1 MGSAD
6 RFPQL
11 VQSLEEGGA
20 PDDISESPALTP
32 RLCVV
37 VAILYMMAV
46 DNDISEYESSQ
57 LQAVVGTDADTL
69 QRAIAYS
76 EKNSVA
82 QFLKD
87 APPLLDARVRL
98 CLLVNVC
105 DSLMADG
112 VMVAGEEQLFDRML
126 SAMGHTKVSF
136 QPYFDTITIKDKTSI
151 FGDFD
156 VATKTATLT
165 PPLALVA
172 SLIYMMAADG
182 AMAEEE
188 VGRLNAVV
196 GCSPDLLKTGL
207 RYVSKVRAPQFL
219 ALAAPMLDERQRLCI
234 LLNACDTMMS
244 DHQIMKVE
252 KDLFRRMLTSFEVSE
267 KEFERYLNIIF
278 LKNDLPEETIRPFV
292 SAKKSDVPPPRRS
305 SQEEGV
311 VFQRKKE
318 WEEETGEAGQGGDQA
333 RQTGSS
339 NRQRSAQPSEMESRI
354 SNTMR
359 QNTDRLSKELAGD
372 TALESLEKNART
384 KALAGSDV
392 SKAEGKSDIRTVRDA
407 DADISSNKAL
417 GKNGGPADQRAVR
430 DTDADINSKKSLDKK
445 DGAADTRALRD
456 TEADNSSNKANG
468 KSGGPADQRA
478 VRDAEADNSSN
489 KAKGKGD
496 GPADQRAARDAD
508 ADNGSGKAKGKGDGL
523 VDQRAARDAD
533 AENGSN
539 KAKGKG
545 NGPADQRA
553 VRDADADS
561 GSDKAKG
568 KSDGPADQRAV
579 ADTDADIDSDKTK
592 GKSDGPADP
601 RALRDKEGANS
612 VATAVAG
619 ADGPGEIRAL
629 KDTSGGTGG
638 LFPPG
643 ISAGLGQRLRDA
655 KKPAERRELTDADG
669 VPANRRLS
677 DARHAFDPIANESS
691 DGPIQIGAIDQ
702 RMEATRDRTFKI
714 FGYVEAIRSSKSIT
728 SASRL
733 PLLPLLPF
741 THKPVPALI
750 VGNTATLAAPNVWDD
765 GSRTLLAS
773 DQGGP
778 IMSESQGKAPASSE
792 EASLNK
798 KLRYSS
804 AVLLPALFLTYGITM
819 VGESVTQHGFVVN
832 ENIATDA
839 RIVHQMASVQ
849 QTVYRIAPES
859 VILTVDKLQQG
870 VVQAVGAIGSAG
882 TMAVASTGAP
892 ATGSTP
898 GGDDKELSDR
908 AKADNFLEQRKQE
921 LMAVAQSHQGASA
934 VAAERQQ
941 WFIYAKSIVLLGL
954 GMAFWGVLF
963 RSMRMLHV
971 STAIGVL
978 SLLLTANGY
987 WLFVQ
992 L

>member
-11 VQSLEEGGA
+11 AQSLEKGDA
-20 PDDISESPALTP
+20 PVELFDSPTLTP

-37 VAILYMMAV
+37 AAILYMMAV
-46 DNDISEYESSQ
+46 DSDISEYESSQ

-69 QRAIAYS
+69 KRAVAYS
-76 EKNSVA
+76 EKNSVD
-82 QFLKD
+82 QFLNE
-87 APPLLDARVRL
+87 APALLDQRLRL
-98 CLLVNVC
+98 CLLTNVC

-112 VMVAGEEQLFDRML
+112 VMVASEEQLFDRML
-126 SAMGHTKVSF
+126 AAMGFTKVSF

-156 VATKTATLT
+156 VAANAATLT
-165 PPLALVA
+165 PPLALVV

-182 AMAEEE
+182 SMAEEE
-188 VGRLNAVV
+188 VGRLNAAV
-196 GCSPDLLKTGL
+196 GGSPALLKAGL

-219 ALAAPMLDERQRLCI
+219 GLAAPMLDERQRLCI

-244 DHQIMKVE
+244 DHKVVKVE
-252 KDLFRRMLTSFEVSE
+252 SDLFRRMLAAFEVTE

-278 LKNDLPEETIRPFV
+278 LKNDVPEEATRISV
-292 SAKKSDVPPPRRS
+292 VAKKSDMPSLRAS
-305 SQEEGV
+305 KQEEGV

-318 WEEETGEAGQGGDQA
+318 WEEETGEPGKDGEQA
-333 RQTGSS
+333 RQTGSDTGDRTGQS
-339 NRQRSAQPSEMESRI
+339 SEMETRI

-372 TALESLEKNART
+372 VVLESLENNSRT
-384 KALAGSDV
+384 QAPSGAEALKFEGESDL
-392 SKAEGKSDIRTVRDA
+392 RTVRDT
-407 DADISSNKAL
+407 DANISSNKAA
-417 GKNGGPADQRAVR
+417 GKSDGP
-430 DTDADINSKKSLDKK
+430 
-445 DGAADTRALRD
+445 ADTRALRD
-456 TEADNSSNKANG
+456 TDANTSSNKALGN
-468 KSGGPADQRA
+468 SDGPADQRA
-478 VRDAEADNSSN
+478 VGDAKAENSSN
-489 KAKGKGD
+489 KA
-496 GPADQRAARDAD
+496 A
-508 ADNGSGKAKGKGDGL
+508 
-523 VDQRAARDAD
+523 
-533 AENGSN
+533 
-539 KAKGKG
+539 
-545 NGPADQRA
+545 
-553 VRDADADS
+553 
-561 GSDKAKG
+561 G
-568 KSDGPADQRAV
+568 KSDGPADQRALR
-579 ADTDADIDSDKTK
+579 DADNGLSSNQAL
-592 GKSDGPADP
+592 GKSDGPADQRTARDADADSSSNKSKSKGDGPADQRAVQDTDADLNTKNPELLGDGPAGP
-601 RALRDKEGANS
+601 RHPRDN
-612 VATAVAG
+612 ATANGTDKSITG
-619 ADGPGEIRAL
+619 AEGPAEIRAL
-629 KDTSGGTGG
+629 QDTSGGTGSS
-638 LFPPG
+638 LPPG
-643 ISAGLGQRLRDA
+643 ISAGLSQRLRDA
-655 KKPAERRELTDADG
+655 KKPAERRELTDVDG
-669 VPANRRLS
+669 LPANRRLS
-677 DARHAFDPIANESS
+677 DARHAFDPAANESS
-691 DGPIQIGAIDQ
+691 DGPIQIGGIDQ

-714 FGYVEAIRSSKSIT
+714 FGYVEAIRSAKSIT

-733 PLLPLLPF
+733 PLLPILPF
-741 THKPVPALI
+741 VHKPVPAPVLS
-750 VGNTATLAAPNVWDD
+750 VGNTAALTAPSSWDD

-773 DQGGP
+773 DEGGP

-792 EASLNK
+792 EANLNK

-804 AVLLPALFLTYGITM
+804 AVLLPALFLTYGVTM
-819 VGESVTQHGFVVN
+819 VGESVTQHGFIVN

-870 VVQAVGAIGSAG
+870 VVQAAGAVGSAG
-882 TMAVASTGAP
+882 TVAVASTG
-892 ATGSTP
+892 TVSSGSTP

-921 LMAVAQSHQGASA
+921 LIAVAKSHQGASA

>member
-1 MGSAD
+1 
-6 RFPQL
+6 
-11 VQSLEEGGA
+11 
-20 PDDISESPALTP
+20 
-32 RLCVV
+32 
-37 VAILYMMAV
+37 
-46 DNDISEYESSQ
+46 
-57 LQAVVGTDADTL
+57 
-69 QRAIAYS
+69 
-76 EKNSVA
+76 
-82 QFLKD
+82 
-87 APPLLDARVRL
+87 
-98 CLLVNVC
+98 
-105 DSLMADG
+105 
-112 VMVAGEEQLFDRML
+112 
-126 SAMGHTKVSF
+126 
-136 QPYFDTITIKDKTSI
+136 
-151 FGDFD
+151 
-156 VATKTATLT
+156 
-165 PPLALVA
+165 
-172 SLIYMMAADG
+172 
-182 AMAEEE
+182 
-188 VGRLNAVV
+188 
-196 GCSPDLLKTGL
+196 
-207 RYVSKVRAPQFL
+207 
-219 ALAAPMLDERQRLCI
+219 
-234 LLNACDTMMS
+234 MMS
-244 DHQIMKVE
+244 DHKVMKVE

-292 SAKKSDVPPPRRS
+292 SAKQSDVPPPRRN

-318 WEEETGEAGQGGDQA
+318 WDEETGEAGQGDAQA
-333 RQTGSS
+333 RQSASS
-339 NRQRSAQPSEMESRI
+339 ARQRSEQPSEMESRI
-354 SNTMR
+354 STTMR
-359 QNTDRLSKELAGD
+359 QNTDRLAQELAGD
-372 TALESLEKNART
+372 TALESLEKNSRAQDP
-384 KALAGSDV
+384 AGSNV
-392 SKAEGKSDIRTVRDA
+392 SKAEGKSDTRTVRDA

-417 GKNGGPADQRAVR
+417 SKNGGPADQRAVR
-430 DTDADINSKKSLDKK
+430 DANADNNSKKSLDKK
-445 DGAADTRALRD
+445 DGVADTRALRD
-456 TEADNSSNKANG
+456 AEADISSNKANG

-478 VRDAEADNSSN
+478 VRDAEADNGSN
-489 KAKGKGD
+489 KAKGKSDGPADQRAVSDGD
-496 GPADQRAARDAD
+496 ADNGSNKAKGKSEGPADQRAVRDGDADSSSNKVKGKSEGPADQRAARDAD
-508 ADNGSGKAKGKGDGL
+508 ADNSSNKVKGKSEGPA
-523 VDQRAARDAD
+523 DQRAARDAD
-533 AENGSN
+533 ADNSSN
-539 KAKGKG
+539 KTKGKSEG
-545 NGPADQRA
+545 PADQRAARDADADIESDKTKGRSNGPADQRA
-553 VRDADADS
+553 VRDADADNS
-561 GSDKAKG
+561 SNKAKG
-568 KSDGPADQRAV
+568 KSEGPADQRA
-579 ADTDADIDSDKTK
+579 ARDADIDSDKTK

-601 RALRDKEGANS
+601 RALRDKEGAS
-612 VATAVAG
+612 RAATAVAG
-619 ADGPGEIRAL
+619 ADGPGEIRAF
-629 KDTSGGTGG
+629 KDTAGGTGG
-638 LFPPG
+638 SLLPG
-643 ISAGLGQRLRDA
+643 ISAGLSQRLRDA

-691 DGPIQIGAIDQ
+691 DGPIQVGAIDQ

-750 VGNTATLAAPNVWDD
+750 VGNTATLAAPKPWDD

-778 IMSESQGKAPASSE
+778 IMSESQGKAPATSE
-792 EASLNK
+792 EANLNK

-859 VILTVDKLQQG
+859 VILSVDKLQQG
-870 VVQAVGAIGSAG
+870 VVQAVGAVGSAG

-892 ATGSTP
+892 ASGSTP

-921 LMAVAQSHQGASA
+921 LMAVAKNHQGASA

>member
-11 VQSLEEGGA
+11 VQSLEEGEA
-20 PDDISESPALTP
+20 RSVNPNSAQLSP

-37 VAILYMMAV
+37 AAILYMMAV
-46 DNDISEYESSQ
+46 DSDISEYESSH

-69 QRAIAYS
+69 KRAIEYS
-76 EKNSVA
+76 EKNSVD
-82 QFLKD
+82 QFLNE
-87 APPLLDARVRL
+87 APALLNQRDRL
-98 CLLVNVC
+98 CLLTNVC

-112 VMVAGEEQLFDRML
+112 VMVAAEEQLFNRML
-126 SAMGHTKVSF
+126 AAMGHTKASF
-136 QPYFDTITIKDKTSI
+136 QPYFDTITIKDRTSI

-156 VATKTATLT
+156 VAANTATLT
-165 PPLALVA
+165 PPLALVV

-182 AMAEEE
+182 TMAEEE
-188 VGRLNAVV
+188 VGRLNAAV
-196 GCSPDLLKTGL
+196 GGSPALLKAGL

-219 ALAAPMLDERQRLCI
+219 ALAAPMLDAHQRLCI

-244 DHQIMKVE
+244 DRQVVKVE
-252 KDLFRRMLTSFEVSE
+252 RELFRRMLAAFEVTE

-278 LKNDLPEETIRPFV
+278 LKNDVPDETVRASV
-292 SAKKSDVPPPRRS
+292 SAKKSDIPPPRRS
-305 SQEEGV
+305 GQEEGV

-318 WEEETGEAGQGGDQA
+318 WEEETGEAGKSGDQA
-333 RQTGSS
+333 RQNVSGTG
-339 NRQRSAQPSEMESRI
+339 NRSGQPSEMETRI

-359 QNTDRLSKELAGD
+359 QNTDRLSKELSGD
-372 TALESLEKNART
+372 IGLESLENNSRT
-384 KALAGSDV
+384 QALAGSDASEV
-392 SKAEGKSDIRTVRDA
+392 DGSSDMRALRDNDTGIRSDNALSKNS
-407 DADISSNKAL
+407 
-417 GKNGGPADQRAVR
+417 GPTDQRAVR
-430 DTDADINSKKSLDKK
+430 DNDADISSKKSLDKNH
-445 DGAADTRALRD
+445 GA
-456 TEADNSSNKANG
+456 
-468 KSGGPADQRA
+468 ADQRA
-478 VRDAEADNSSN
+478 VRDAEAESSSN
-489 KAKGKGD
+489 KTKGKND
-496 GPADQRAARDAD
+496 GPADQRAVADTDAGRSSHQAAGRD
-508 ADNGSGKAKGKGDGL
+508 
-523 VDQRAARDAD
+523 
-533 AENGSN
+533 
-539 KAKGKG
+539 
-545 NGPADQRA
+545 
-553 VRDADADS
+553 
-561 GSDKAKG
+561 
-568 KSDGPADQRAV
+568 DGPADQRAV
-579 ADTDADIDSDKTK
+579 ADTDADSRSKNAAA
-592 GKSDGPADP
+592 KSDGPADP
-601 RALRDKEGANS
+601 RALRDKEGAPV

-619 ADGPGEIRAL
+619 AEGPGDIRTL

-638 LFPPG
+638 LLPPG
-643 ISAGLGQRLRDA
+643 LSAGLSQRLRDA
-655 KKPAERRELTDADG
+655 KKPAERRELTDADS

-677 DARHAFDPIANESS
+677 DARHAFDAIANESS
-691 DGPIQIGAIDQ
+691 DGPIQIDGIDK

-714 FGYVEAIRSSKSIT
+714 FGYVEAIRSAKSIT

-733 PLLPLLPF
+733 PLLPIVPF
-741 THKPVPALI
+741 VPKSVPVPVLITGHTTALP
-750 VGNTATLAAPNVWDD
+750 APNSWDD

-773 DQGGP
+773 DEGGP

-792 EASLNK
+792 EAHLNK

-859 VILTVDKLQQG
+859 VILSVDKLQPG
-870 VVQAVGAIGSAG
+870 IVQAASTGGSASVV
-882 TMAVASTGAP
+882 AVASSGAP
-892 ATGSTP
+892 AGRSTP
-898 GGDDKELSDR
+898 GSDDKELSDR

-992 L
+992 W

>member
-20 PDDISESPALTP
+20 PVELLDSPSLTP

-37 VAILYMMAV
+37 AAILYMMAV
-46 DNDISEYESSQ
+46 DTDISEFEASQ

-69 QRAIAYS
+69 KRAIAYS
-76 EKNSVA
+76 EKNSVD
-82 QFLKD
+82 QFLND
-87 APPLLDARVRL
+87 APALLDQRVRL
-98 CLLVNVC
+98 CLLMNVC

-112 VMVAGEEQLFDRML
+112 VMVAAEEQLFNRML
-126 SAMGHTKVSF
+126 AAMGYTKANF
-136 QPYFDTITIKDKTSI
+136 QPYFDAITIKDKTSI

-156 VATKTATLT
+156 IAANTTTLT
-165 PPLALVA
+165 PPLALVV

-182 AMAEEE
+182 SMTEEE
-188 VGRLNAVV
+188 VGRLNAAV
-196 GCSPDLLKTGL
+196 GGSPALLKAGL

-219 ALAAPMLDERQRLCI
+219 ALAAPMLNERQRLCI

-244 DHQIMKVE
+244 DHEVAKVE
-252 KDLFRRMLTSFEVSE
+252 RELFRRMLTSFEVNE

-278 LKNDLPEETIRPFV
+278 LKNDVPEETTRV
-292 SAKKSDVPPPRRS
+292 SVVAKKSDIPALRTS
-305 SQEEGV
+305 KQEEGV

-318 WEEETGEAGQGGDQA
+318 WEEEIGEAGKGEDQT
-333 RQTGSS
+333 RQAQSS
-339 NRQRSAQPSEMESRI
+339 SGRRAGQPSEMETRI

-359 QNTDRLSKELAGD
+359 QNTDRLSKELDAD
-372 TALESLEKNART
+372 TSLESLENNART
-384 KALAGSDV
+384 QVTSGTEALKVEGESDL
-392 SKAEGKSDIRTVRDA
+392 RTVRDT
-407 DADISSNKAL
+407 DANISSNKAA
-417 GKNGGPADQRAVR
+417 GKN
-430 DTDADINSKKSLDKK
+430 N
-445 DGAADTRALRD
+445 
-456 TEADNSSNKANG
+456 
-468 KSGGPADQRA
+468 
-478 VRDAEADNSSN
+478 
-489 KAKGKGD
+489 
-496 GPADQRAARDAD
+496 GPADQRAARDTD
-508 ADNGSGKAKGKGDGL
+508 ADISSKKSLDKND
-523 VDQRAARDAD
+523 
-533 AENGSN
+533 
-539 KAKGKG
+539 
-545 NGPADQRA
+545 GPADQRA
-553 VRDADADS
+553 VRDADADNS
-561 GSDKAKG
+561 SKKTTSKSAGPADQRAVADADADNRSKNAANRSNGPADQRAVADADTDNRSDKAKG

-579 ADTDADIDSDKTK
+579 ADADTDNLSDKAK

-601 RALRDKEGANS
+601 RALRDKEGATSAN
-612 VATAVAG
+612 AAVLD
-619 ADGPGEIRAL
+619 ADGPAEIRAVQ
-629 KDTSGGTGG
+629 DTLGGTGS
-638 LFPPG
+638 LLPPG
-643 ISAGLGQRLRDA
+643 ISAGLSQRLRDA

-669 VPANRRLS
+669 LPANRRLS
-677 DARHAFDPIANESS
+677 DARDAFDPTANESS
-691 DGPIQIGAIDQ
+691 DGPIQIGGIDK

-714 FGYVEAIRSSKSIT
+714 FGYVEAIRSAKSIT

-733 PLLPLLPF
+733 PLLPIVPF
-741 THKPVPALI
+741 VHKPVPMPALI
-750 VGNTATLAAPNVWDD
+750 VGNTATLTAPTSWDD

-773 DQGGP
+773 DEGGP

-792 EASLNK
+792 EANMNK

-804 AVLLPALFLTYGITM
+804 AVLLPALFLTYGVTM

-859 VILTVDKLQQG
+859 VILTVEKLQQG
-870 VVQAVGAIGSAG
+870 VVQAAGAVGSAG
-882 TMAVASTGAP
+882 TVAVASTGAP
-892 ATGSTP
+892 AGGSTP

-987 WLFVQ
+987 WLFFQ

>member
-20 PDDISESPALTP
+20 SAEISESPALTP

-37 VAILYMMAV
+37 AAILYMMAV
-46 DNDISEYESSQ
+46 DSDISEYESSQ

-69 QRAIAYS
+69 KRAVAYS
-76 EKNSVA
+76 EKNSVE
-82 QFLKD
+82 QFLND
-87 APPLLDARVRL
+87 APALLDQRVRL
-98 CLLVNVC
+98 CLLTNVC

-112 VMVAGEEQLFDRML
+112 VMVAAEEQLFNRML
-126 SAMGHTKVSF
+126 AAMGFTKASF

-156 VATKTATLT
+156 TAANTTTLT
-165 PPLALVA
+165 PPLALVV

-182 AMAEEE
+182 SMAEEE
-188 VGRLNAVV
+188 VGRLNAAV
-196 GCSPDLLKTGL
+196 GGSPGLLKAGL

-244 DHQIMKVE
+244 DHKVVKVE
-252 KDLFRRMLTSFEVSE
+252 SDLFRRMLTSFEVTE

-278 LKNDLPEETIRPFV
+278 LKNDVPEEATRV
-292 SAKKSDVPPPRRS
+292 SAAAKKSDIPALRTS
-305 SQEEGV
+305 KQEEGV

-318 WEEETGEAGQGGDQA
+318 WEEETGEPGKDEDQT
-333 RQTGSS
+333 RQVESSTGK
-339 NRQRSAQPSEMESRI
+339 RAEQPSEMETRI

-359 QNTDRLSKELAGD
+359 QNTDRLSKELDAD
-372 TALESLEKNART
+372 TSLESLENNART
-384 KALAGSDV
+384 KAHAGTEALKVEGESDL
-392 SKAEGKSDIRTVRDA
+392 RTVRDT
-407 DADISSNKAL
+407 DANISSNKAA
-417 GKNGGPADQRAVR
+417 GKKNGPADQRAVR
-430 DTDADINSKKSLDKK
+430 DTDADISSKKSLDKN
-445 DGAADTRALRD
+445 DGPADQRAVADTDAGS
-456 TEADNSSNKANG
+456 SSNKATG
-468 KSGGPADQRA
+468 KSDGPADQRA
-478 VRDAEADNSSN
+478 VRDTDADNGSD
-489 KAKGKGD
+489 KAKGKND
-496 GPADQRAARDAD
+496 GPADQRAVADTDA
-508 ADNGSGKAKGKGDGL
+508 GSS
-523 VDQRAARDAD
+523 
-533 AENGSN
+533 SN
-539 KAKGKG
+539 KATGKSD
-545 NGPADQRA
+545 GPADQRA
-553 VRDADADS
+553 VRDTDADN

-568 KSDGPADQRAV
+568 KSDGPADQRTAR
-579 ADTDADIDSDKTK
+579 DADSISSSTSRKNDGPADQRSARDVDADNSSKKTT
-592 GKSDGPADP
+592 GKNDGPADP
-601 RALRDKEGANS
+601 RALRDKEGATNTNT
-612 VATAVAG
+612 VLAAAE
-619 ADGPGEIRAL
+619 GPGEIRAL
-629 KDTSGGTGG
+629 KDLSGGTGSS
-638 LFPPG
+638 LPPG
-643 ISAGLGQRLRDA
+643 ISAGLSQRLRNA

-669 VPANRRLS
+669 LPANRRLS
-677 DARHAFDPIANESS
+677 DARDAFDPTANESS
-691 DGPIQIGAIDQ
+691 DGPIQIGGIDK

-714 FGYVEAIRSSKSIT
+714 FGYVEAIRSAKSIT

-733 PLLPLLPF
+733 PLLPIVPF
-741 THKPVPALI
+741 VHKPVPMPALI
-750 VGNTATLAAPNVWDD
+750 VGNTATLTAPNTWDD

-773 DQGGP
+773 DEGGP

-792 EASLNK
+792 EANLNK

-804 AVLLPALFLTYGITM
+804 AVLLPALFLTYGLTM

-859 VILTVDKLQQG
+859 VILTVEKLQQG
-870 VVQAVGAIGSAG
+870 VVQAASAVGSAG
-882 TMAVASTGAP
+882 TVAVASTGTASS
-892 ATGSTP
+892 GSTP
-898 GGDDKELSDR
+898 GIDDKELSDR

-934 VAAERQQ
+934 IAAERQQ

>member
-1 MGSAD
+1 MGSSD

-11 VQSLEEGGA
+11 VQSLEEGDA
-20 PDDISESPALTP
+20 SDDISESPSLTP

-46 DNDISEYESSQ
+46 DTDISEYEASQ
-57 LQAVVGTDADTL
+57 LQAVVGTDAETL
-69 QRAIAYS
+69 KRAIAYS
-76 EKNSVA
+76 EKNSVDR
-82 QFLKD
+82 FLND
-87 APPLLDARVRL
+87 APALLDQRVRL
-98 CLLVNVC
+98 CLLMNVC

-112 VMVAGEEQLFDRML
+112 VMVDAEEQLFNRML
-126 SAMGHTKVSF
+126 AAMGFAKASF

-156 VATKTATLT
+156 VAANTATLT
-165 PPLALVA
+165 PPLALVV

-182 AMAEEE
+182 SMAEEE
-188 VGRLNAVV
+188 VGRLNAAV
-196 GCSPDLLKTGL
+196 GGSPVLLKAGL

-234 LLNACDTMMS
+234 LLNACDTMMA
-244 DHQIMKVE
+244 DHKVVKVE
-252 KDLFRRMLTSFEVSE
+252 SDLFRRMLTSFEVSE

-278 LKNDLPEETIRPFV
+278 LKNDVPEEATRV
-292 SAKKSDVPPPRRS
+292 SVVAKKSGIPALRTS
-305 SQEEGV
+305 NQEEGV

-318 WEEETGEAGQGGDQA
+318 WEEETGEPGKDGDQA
-333 RQTGSS
+333 RQAQSS
-339 NRQRSAQPSEMESRI
+339 AGRRTDQPSEMETRI

-359 QNTDRLSKELAGD
+359 QNTDRLSKELD
-372 TALESLEKNART
+372 TDTSLESLQKNSRT
-384 KALAGSDV
+384 QAAAANEALNVNGDSDL
-392 SKAEGKSDIRTVRDA
+392 RTVRDT
-407 DADISSNKAL
+407 DANINSDKAA
-417 GKNGGPADQRAVR
+417 GKNNGPADQRAVR
-430 DTDADINSKKSLDKK
+430 DTDADISSKKSLDKN
-445 DGAADTRALRD
+445 D
-456 TEADNSSNKANG
+456 
-468 KSGGPADQRA
+468 GPADQRA
-478 VRDAEADNSSN
+478 VRDAEADSSSN
-489 KAKGKGD
+489 
-496 GPADQRAARDAD
+496 
-508 ADNGSGKAKGKGDGL
+508 
-523 VDQRAARDAD
+523 
-533 AENGSN
+533 
-539 KAKGKG
+539 
-545 NGPADQRA
+545 
-553 VRDADADS
+553 
-561 GSDKAKG
+561 KAKG

-579 ADTDADIDSDKTK
+579 ADTDAGISSNKAAGKNDGPVDQRAARDTDADSGADKAK
-592 GKSDGPADP
+592 GKSDGPADQRAVRDADTDNRSDKAKRKSDGP
-601 RALRDKEGANS
+601 ADQRAVADSGADNSSKKATGKSDGPADPHALRDKEGAPS
-612 VATAVAG
+612 ADTAVAG
-619 ADGPGEIRAL
+619 TEGPGEIRAL

-638 LFPPG
+638 SLPPG
-643 ISAGLGQRLRDA
+643 ISAGLSQRLRDA

-669 VPANRRLS
+669 LPANRRLS
-677 DARHAFDPIANESS
+677 DARNAFDPIANESS
-691 DGPIQIGAIDQ
+691 DGPIQIGGIDK

-714 FGYVEAIRSSKSIT
+714 FGYVEAIRSAKSIT
-728 SASRL
+728 SVSRL
-733 PLLPLLPF
+733 PVLPIVPF
-741 THKPVPALI
+741 VHKPAPMPGLI
-750 VGNTATLAAPNVWDD
+750 VGNTATLTAPNTWDD

-773 DQGGP
+773 DEGGP

-792 EASLNK
+792 EANLNK

-804 AVLLPALFLTYGITM
+804 AVLLPALFLTYGVTM
-819 VGESVTQHGFVVN
+819 VGESVTQNGFVVN

-859 VILTVDKLQQG
+859 VILAVDKLQPG
-870 VVQAVGAIGSAG
+870 IVQAVGAAGSAG
-882 TMAVASTGAP
+882 TVAVASTGAP
-892 ATGSTP
+892 AGGSMP
-898 GGDDKELSDR
+898 SIDDKELSDR

-987 WLFVQ
+987 WLFFQ

>member
-20 PDDISESPALTP
+20 SAEISESPALTP

-37 VAILYMMAV
+37 AAILYMMAV
-46 DNDISEYESSQ
+46 DSDISEYESSQ

-69 QRAIAYS
+69 KRAVAYS
-76 EKNSVA
+76 EKNSVE
-82 QFLKD
+82 QFLND
-87 APPLLDARVRL
+87 APALLDQRVRL
-98 CLLVNVC
+98 CLLTNVC

-112 VMVAGEEQLFDRML
+112 VMVAAEEQLFNRML
-126 SAMGHTKVSF
+126 AAMGFSKASF

-156 VATKTATLT
+156 IAANTTTLT
-165 PPLALVA
+165 PPLALVV

-182 AMAEEE
+182 SMAEEE
-188 VGRLNAVV
+188 VGRLNAAV
-196 GCSPDLLKTGL
+196 GGSPGLLKAGL

-244 DHQIMKVE
+244 DHKVVKVE
-252 KDLFRRMLTSFEVSE
+252 SDLFRRMLTSFEVTE

-278 LKNDLPEETIRPFV
+278 LKNDVPEEATRV
-292 SAKKSDVPPPRRS
+292 SAAAKKSDIPALRTS
-305 SQEEGV
+305 KQEEGV

-318 WEEETGEAGQGGDQA
+318 WEEETGEPGKDEDQT
-333 RQTGSS
+333 RQVESSTGK
-339 NRQRSAQPSEMESRI
+339 RAEQPSEMETRI

-359 QNTDRLSKELAGD
+359 QNTDRLSKELDAD
-372 TALESLEKNART
+372 TSLESLENNART
-384 KALAGSDV
+384 KAHAGTEALKVEGESDL
-392 SKAEGKSDIRTVRDA
+392 RTVRDT
-407 DADISSNKAL
+407 DANISSNKAA
-417 GKNGGPADQRAVR
+417 GKKNGPADQRAVR
-430 DTDADINSKKSLDKK
+430 DTDADISSKKSLDKN
-445 DGAADTRALRD
+445 D
-456 TEADNSSNKANG
+456 
-468 KSGGPADQRA
+468 GPADQRA
-478 VRDAEADNSSN
+478 VRDAEADSSSN
-489 KAKGKGD
+489 
-496 GPADQRAARDAD
+496 
-508 ADNGSGKAKGKGDGL
+508 
-523 VDQRAARDAD
+523 
-533 AENGSN
+533 
-539 KAKGKG
+539 
-545 NGPADQRA
+545 
-553 VRDADADS
+553 
-561 GSDKAKG
+561 KAKG

-579 ADTDADIDSDKTK
+579 ADTDAGISSNKAAGKNDGPVDQRAARDSDADTGADKAK
-592 GKSDGPADP
+592 GKSDGPADQRAVRDADTDNRSDKAKRKSDGP
-601 RALRDKEGANS
+601 ADQRAVADSGADNSSKKATGKSDGPADPHALRDKEGAPS
-612 VATAVAG
+612 ADTAVAG
-619 ADGPGEIRAL
+619 TEGPGEIRAL

-638 LFPPG
+638 SLPPG
-643 ISAGLGQRLRDA
+643 ISAGLSQRLRDA
-655 KKPAERRELTDADG
+655 KKPAERRELSDADG
-669 VPANRRLS
+669 LPANRRLS
-677 DARHAFDPIANESS
+677 DARNAFDPIANESS
-691 DGPIQIGAIDQ
+691 DGPIQIGGIDK

-714 FGYVEAIRSSKSIT
+714 FGYVEAIRSAKSIT

-733 PLLPLLPF
+733 PLLPIVPF
-741 THKPVPALI
+741 VHKPVPMPALT
-750 VGNTATLAAPNVWDD
+750 VGITAPLTAPLTAPNTWDD

-773 DQGGP
+773 DEGGP

-792 EASLNK
+792 EANLNK

-804 AVLLPALFLTYGITM
+804 AVLLPALFLTYGLTM

-859 VILTVDKLQQG
+859 VILTVDKLQPG
-870 VVQAVGAIGSAG
+870 IVQAVGAAGSAG
-882 TMAVASTGAP
+882 TVAVASTGAP
-892 ATGSTP
+892 AGGSTASI
-898 GGDDKELSDR
+898 DDKELSDR
-908 AKADNFLEQRKQE
+908 TKADNFLEQRKQE

-934 VAAERQQ
+934 IAAERQQ

>member
-20 PDDISESPALTP
+20 PDDSSESPALTP

-126 SAMGHTKVSF
+126 SAMGHTKASF

-278 LKNDLPEETIRPFV
+278 LKNDLPEETVQPFV
-292 SAKKSDVPPPRRS
+292 SAKKSDIPPPRRS

-333 RQTGSS
+333 RQAGSS
-339 NRQRSAQPSEMESRI
+339 SRQKPDQPSEMESRI

-384 KALAGSDV
+384 KSLAGSDV

-417 GKNGGPADQRAVR
+417 CKNSGPADQRAVR
-430 DTDADINSKKSLDKK
+430 DTDADINSKKSSDKK

-456 TEADNSSNKANG
+456 AEADNSSNKANG

-478 VRDAEADNSSN
+478 VRDTDADNSSN

-508 ADNGSGKAKGKGDGL
+508 ADNGSGKAKGKGDGP

-533 AENGSN
+533 ADNGSG

-545 NGPADQRA
+545 
-553 VRDADADS
+553 
-561 GSDKAKG
+561 
-568 KSDGPADQRAV
+568 
-579 ADTDADIDSDKTK
+579 
-592 GKSDGPADP
+592 DGPADP

-612 VATAVAG
+612 VATSVAG

-638 LFPPG
+638 SFPPG

-870 VVQAVGAIGSAG
+870 VVQAVGAVGSAG

-892 ATGSTP
+892 ASGSTP

>member
-1 MGSAD
+1 MGSPD

-20 PDDISESPALTP
+20 PVEISDSPSLTP

-37 VAILYMMAV
+37 AAILYMMAV
-46 DNDISEYESSQ
+46 DTDISEYEASQ

-69 QRAIAYS
+69 KRAIAYS
-76 EKNSVA
+76 EKNSVD
-82 QFLKD
+82 QFLND
-87 APPLLDARVRL
+87 APALLDQRVRL
-98 CLLVNVC
+98 CLLMNVC

-112 VMVAGEEQLFDRML
+112 VMVAAEEQLFNRML
-126 SAMGHTKVSF
+126 AAMGFAKASF
-136 QPYFDTITIKDKTSI
+136 QPYFDAITIKDKTSI

-156 VATKTATLT
+156 IAANTATLT
-165 PPLALVA
+165 PPLALVV

-182 AMAEEE
+182 SMAEEE
-188 VGRLNAVV
+188 VGRLNAAV
-196 GCSPDLLKTGL
+196 GGSPALLKAGL

-219 ALAAPMLDERQRLCI
+219 ALAAPLLDERQRLCI

-244 DHQIMKVE
+244 DHKVVKVE
-252 KDLFRRMLTSFEVSE
+252 SDLFRRMLTSFEVSE

-278 LKNDLPEETIRPFV
+278 LKNDVPEEATRLSV
-292 SAKKSDVPPPRRS
+292 VAKKSDIPALRTS
-305 SQEEGV
+305 KQEEGV

-318 WEEETGEAGQGGDQA
+318 WEEETGEAGKGGDQA
-333 RQTGSS
+333 RQSQSGTGKGTE
-339 NRQRSAQPSEMESRI
+339 QPSEMETRI

-359 QNTDRLSKELAGD
+359 QNTDRLSKELDAD
-372 TALESLEKNART
+372 TSLESLANNART
-384 KALAGSDV
+384 KALASDEELKV
-392 SKAEGKSDIRTVRDA
+392 EGKSDIRTLRDT
-407 DADISSNKAL
+407 DADINSTKAS
-417 GKNGGPADQRAVR
+417 GKKNGPADQRAVR
-430 DTDADINSKKSLDKK
+430 DTDADISSKKSLDKN
-445 DGAADTRALRD
+445 DGA
-456 TEADNSSNKANG
+456 
-468 KSGGPADQRA
+468 ADQRA
-478 VRDAEADNSSN
+478 VSDADADSSS
-489 KAKGKGD
+489 KKTTGRSD
-496 GPADQRAARDAD
+496 GPADQRSARDAD
-508 ADNGSGKAKGKGDGL
+508 ADSSSKKTT
-523 VDQRAARDAD
+523 
-533 AENGSN
+533 
-539 KAKGKG
+539 
-545 NGPADQRA
+545 
-553 VRDADADS
+553 
-561 GSDKAKG
+561 G

-579 ADTDADIDSDKTK
+579 RDTDADNSSKKTTGKSDGPVDQRAARDADNSSSSTKSKNDGTADQRAVADTDADKRSKNAVT
-592 GKSDGPADP
+592 KSDGPADP
-601 RALRDKEGANS
+601 RALRDKEGATNS
-612 VATAVAG
+612 NTALA
-619 ADGPGEIRAL
+619 AAEGPGEIRAL
-629 KDTSGGTGG
+629 KDTSGGTGSS
-638 LFPPG
+638 LPPG
-643 ISAGLGQRLRDA
+643 ISAGLSQRLRDA

-669 VPANRRLS
+669 LPANRRLS
-677 DARHAFDPIANESS
+677 DARDAFDPTANESS
-691 DGPIQIGAIDQ
+691 DGPIQIGGIDK

-714 FGYVEAIRSSKSIT
+714 FGYVEAIRSAKSIT

-733 PLLPLLPF
+733 PLLPIMPF
-741 THKPVPALI
+741 VHKPVPMPALI
-750 VGNTATLAAPNVWDD
+750 VGNTTTLTVPNTWDD
-765 GSRTLLAS
+765 GKRTLLAS
-773 DQGGP
+773 DEGGP

-792 EASLNK
+792 EANLNK

-804 AVLLPALFLTYGITM
+804 AVLLPALFLTYGVTM

-859 VILTVDKLQQG
+859 VILTVEKLQQG
-870 VVQAVGAIGSAG
+870 VVQAAGAVGSAA
-882 TMAVASTGAP
+882 TVAVASTGTASS
-892 ATGSTP
+892 GSTP
-898 GGDDKELSDR
+898 SGDDKELSDR

-987 WLFVQ
+987 WLFLQ

>member
-20 PDDISESPALTP
+20 PAEISESPALTP

-37 VAILYMMAV
+37 AAILYMMAV
-46 DNDISEYESSQ
+46 DTDISEYEASQ

-69 QRAIAYS
+69 KRAIAYS
-76 EKNSVA
+76 EKNSVD
-82 QFLKD
+82 QFLND
-87 APPLLDARVRL
+87 APALLDQRVRL
-98 CLLVNVC
+98 CLLMNVC

-112 VMVAGEEQLFDRML
+112 VMVAAEEQLFDRML
-126 SAMGHTKVSF
+126 AAMGFAKASF
-136 QPYFDTITIKDKTSI
+136 QPYFDAITIKDKTSI

-156 VATKTATLT
+156 VAANTTTLT
-165 PPLALVA
+165 PPLALVV

-182 AMAEEE
+182 SMAEEE
-188 VGRLNAVV
+188 VGRLNAAV
-196 GCSPDLLKTGL
+196 GGSPALLKAGL
-207 RYVSKVRAPQFL
+207 RYVSKVRVPQFL

-244 DHQIMKVE
+244 DHKVVKVE
-252 KDLFRRMLTSFEVSE
+252 SDLFRRMLTSFEVTE

-278 LKNDLPEETIRPFV
+278 LKNDVPEEATRV
-292 SAKKSDVPPPRRS
+292 SAVAKKSDIPALRTS
-305 SQEEGV
+305 KQEEGV

-318 WEEETGEAGQGGDQA
+318 WEEETGEAGKGEDQT
-333 RQTGSS
+333 RQVESSTGK
-339 NRQRSAQPSEMESRI
+339 RVEQPSEMETRI

-359 QNTDRLSKELAGD
+359 QNTDRLSKELDAD
-372 TALESLEKNART
+372 TSLESLEHNART
-384 KALAGSDV
+384 QAPAGTEALKVEGESDL
-392 SKAEGKSDIRTVRDA
+392 RTVRDT
-407 DADISSNKAL
+407 DANISSKKSA
-417 GKNGGPADQRAVR
+417 GKSDGPADQRAVR
-430 DTDADINSKKSLDKK
+430 DTDADISSKKSLDKN
-445 DGAADTRALRD
+445 DGA
-456 TEADNSSNKANG
+456 
-468 KSGGPADQRA
+468 
-478 VRDAEADNSSN
+478 
-489 KAKGKGD
+489 
-496 GPADQRAARDAD
+496 
-508 ADNGSGKAKGKGDGL
+508 
-523 VDQRAARDAD
+523 
-533 AENGSN
+533 
-539 KAKGKG
+539 
-545 NGPADQRA
+545 ADQRA
-553 VRDADADS
+553 VRDADAGSSSKKTNGKSDGPADQRAVRDTDADN

-568 KSDGPADQRAV
+568 KSDGPADQRAARDAHADNGSDKAKGKSDGPV
-579 ADTDADIDSDKTK
+579 EQRAARDTDADNGSDKAK
-592 GKSDGPADP
+592 GKSDGPVDQRTARDADKGSSNTKSKNDGPADP
-601 RALRDKEGANS
+601 RALRDKEGATS
-612 VATAVAG
+612 AKAAL
-619 ADGPGEIRAL
+619 AAAEGPGEIRAL
-629 KDTSGGTGG
+629 QDTSGGTGSS
-638 LFPPG
+638 LPPG
-643 ISAGLGQRLRDA
+643 ISAGLSQRLRDA
-655 KKPAERRELTDADG
+655 KKPAERRELTDSDG
-669 VPANRRLS
+669 LPANRRLS
-677 DARHAFDPIANESS
+677 DARDAFDPTANESS
-691 DGPIQIGAIDQ
+691 DGPIQIGGIDK

-714 FGYVEAIRSSKSIT
+714 FGYVEAIRSAKSIT

-733 PLLPLLPF
+733 PLLPILPF
-741 THKPVPALI
+741 VHKPVPMPALI
-750 VGNTATLAAPNVWDD
+750 VGNTATLTAPNTWDD
-765 GSRTLLAS
+765 GNRTLLAS
-773 DQGGP
+773 DEGGP

-792 EASLNK
+792 EANLNK

-804 AVLLPALFLTYGITM
+804 AVLLPALFLTYGVTM

-859 VILTVDKLQQG
+859 VILTVEKLQQG
-870 VVQAVGAIGSAG
+870 VVQAAGAVGSAG
-882 TMAVASTGAP
+882 TVAVASTGTASS
-892 ATGSTP
+892 GSTS

-941 WFIYAKSIVLLGL
+941 WFIYAKSIVLLSL

-987 WLFVQ
+987 WLFFQ

>member
-1 MGSAD
+1 MGSPD

-20 PDDISESPALTP
+20 SVEISESPALTP

-37 VAILYMMAV
+37 AAILYMMAV
-46 DNDISEYESSQ
+46 DTDISEYEASQ

-69 QRAIAYS
+69 KRAIAYS
-76 EKNSVA
+76 EKNSVD

-87 APPLLDARVRL
+87 APALLDQRVRL
-98 CLLVNVC
+98 CLLMNVC

-112 VMVAGEEQLFDRML
+112 VMVAAEEQLFNRML
-126 SAMGHTKVSF
+126 AAMGFAKASF
-136 QPYFDTITIKDKTSI
+136 QPYFDAITIKDKTSI

-156 VATKTATLT
+156 IAANTATLT
-165 PPLALVA
+165 PPLALVV

-182 AMAEEE
+182 SMAEEE
-188 VGRLNAVV
+188 VGRLNAAV
-196 GCSPDLLKTGL
+196 GGSSALLKAGL
-207 RYVSKVRAPQFL
+207 RYVSKVRAPQFF

-244 DHQIMKVE
+244 DHKVVKVE
-252 KDLFRRMLTSFEVSE
+252 SDLFRRMLVSFEVSE

-278 LKNDLPEETIRPFV
+278 LKNDVPEEATRV
-292 SAKKSDVPPPRRS
+292 SVVAKKSDIPALRTS
-305 SQEEGV
+305 KQEEGV

-318 WEEETGEAGQGGDQA
+318 WEEETGEAGKGEDQA
-333 RQTGSS
+333 RQTQSGT
-339 NRQRSAQPSEMESRI
+339 RKGAEQPSEMETRI

-359 QNTDRLSKELAGD
+359 QNTDRLSKELDAD
-372 TALESLEKNART
+372 TSLESLQNNART
-384 KALAGSDV
+384 KELASDEALKV
-392 SKAEGKSDIRTVRDA
+392 EGKSDIRTLRDT
-407 DADISSNKAL
+407 DADINSTKASA
-417 GKNGGPADQRAVR
+417 KNNGPADQRAVR
-430 DTDADINSKKSLDKK
+430 DTDADISAKKSLDKN
-445 DGAADTRALRD
+445 DGA
-456 TEADNSSNKANG
+456 
-468 KSGGPADQRA
+468 
-478 VRDAEADNSSN
+478 
-489 KAKGKGD
+489 
-496 GPADQRAARDAD
+496 
-508 ADNGSGKAKGKGDGL
+508 
-523 VDQRAARDAD
+523 
-533 AENGSN
+533 
-539 KAKGKG
+539 
-545 NGPADQRA
+545 ADQRA

-561 GSDKAKG
+561 SSQKTTGKSDGPADQRSARDADADSSSKKTTGKSDGPADQRSARDADADNSSKKTTGKSDGPVDQRAARDADAEAISGKAVG

-579 ADTDADIDSDKTK
+579 ADTDTDNRSDKAKTK
-592 GKSDGPADP
+592 NDGPADP
-601 RALRDKEGANS
+601 RALRDKEGATNTNTALA
-612 VATAVAG
+612 ATE
-619 ADGPGEIRAL
+619 GPGEIRAL
-629 KDTSGGTGG
+629 QDTSGGTGSS
-638 LFPPG
+638 LPPG
-643 ISAGLGQRLRDA
+643 ISAGLSQRLRDA

-669 VPANRRLS
+669 LPANRRLS
-677 DARHAFDPIANESS
+677 DARYAFDPTANESS
-691 DGPIQIGAIDQ
+691 DGPIQIGGIDK

-714 FGYVEAIRSSKSIT
+714 FGYVEAIRSAKSIT

-733 PLLPLLPF
+733 PLLPILPF
-741 THKPVPALI
+741 VHQPVPMPALI
-750 VGNTATLAAPNVWDD
+750 VGNTATLTAPNTWDD
-765 GSRTLLAS
+765 GKRTLLAS
-773 DQGGP
+773 DEGGP

-792 EASLNK
+792 EANLNK
-798 KLRYSS
+798 RLRYSS
-804 AVLLPALFLTYGITM
+804 AVLLPALFLTYGVTM

-859 VILTVDKLQQG
+859 VILTVEKLQQG
-870 VVQAVGAIGSAG
+870 VVQAAGAVGSAG
-882 TMAVASTGAP
+882 TVAVASTGTASS
-892 ATGSTP
+892 GSTS

-987 WLFVQ
+987 WLFLQ

>member
-20 PDDISESPALTP
+20 PAEISESPALTP

-37 VAILYMMAV
+37 AAILYMMAV
-46 DNDISEYESSQ
+46 DTDISEYEASQ

-69 QRAIAYS
+69 KRAIAYS
-76 EKNSVA
+76 EKNSVD
-82 QFLKD
+82 QFLND
-87 APPLLDARVRL
+87 APALLDQRVRL
-98 CLLVNVC
+98 CLLMNVC

-112 VMVAGEEQLFDRML
+112 VMVAAEEQLFDRML
-126 SAMGHTKVSF
+126 AAMGFAKASF
-136 QPYFDTITIKDKTSI
+136 QPYFDAITIKDKTSI

-156 VATKTATLT
+156 VAANTTTLT
-165 PPLALVA
+165 PPLALVV

-182 AMAEEE
+182 SMAEEE
-188 VGRLNAVV
+188 VGRLNAAV
-196 GCSPDLLKTGL
+196 GGSPALLKAGL

-244 DHQIMKVE
+244 DHKVVKVE
-252 KDLFRRMLTSFEVSE
+252 SDLFRRMLTSFEVTE

-278 LKNDLPEETIRPFV
+278 LKNDVPEEATRV
-292 SAKKSDVPPPRRS
+292 SAVAKKSDIPALRTS
-305 SQEEGV
+305 KQEEGV

-318 WEEETGEAGQGGDQA
+318 WEEETGEAGKGEDQT
-333 RQTGSS
+333 RQAESSTGK
-339 NRQRSAQPSEMESRI
+339 RAEQPSEMETRI

-359 QNTDRLSKELAGD
+359 QNTDRLSKELDAD
-372 TALESLEKNART
+372 TSLESLEHNART
-384 KALAGSDV
+384 QAPAGTEALKVEGESDL
-392 SKAEGKSDIRTVRDA
+392 RTVRDT
-407 DADISSNKAL
+407 DANISSKKSA
-417 GKNGGPADQRAVR
+417 GKSDGPADQRAVR
-430 DTDADINSKKSLDKK
+430 DTDADISSKKSLDKN
-445 DGAADTRALRD
+445 DGA
-456 TEADNSSNKANG
+456 
-468 KSGGPADQRA
+468 
-478 VRDAEADNSSN
+478 
-489 KAKGKGD
+489 
-496 GPADQRAARDAD
+496 
-508 ADNGSGKAKGKGDGL
+508 
-523 VDQRAARDAD
+523 
-533 AENGSN
+533 
-539 KAKGKG
+539 
-545 NGPADQRA
+545 ADQRA
-553 VRDADADS
+553 VRDADAGSSSKKTNGKSDGPADQRAVRDTDANN

-568 KSDGPADQRAV
+568 KSDGPADQRAARDAHADNGSDKAKGKSDGPV
-579 ADTDADIDSDKTK
+579 DQRAARDTDADNGSDKAK
-592 GKSDGPADP
+592 GKSDGPVDQRTARDADKGSSNTKSKNDGPADP
-601 RALRDKEGANS
+601 RALRDKEGATS
-612 VATAVAG
+612 AKAAL
-619 ADGPGEIRAL
+619 AAAEGPGEIRAL
-629 KDTSGGTGG
+629 QDTSGGTGSS
-638 LFPPG
+638 LPPG
-643 ISAGLGQRLRDA
+643 ISAGLSQRLRDA
-655 KKPAERRELTDADG
+655 KKPAERRELTDSDG
-669 VPANRRLS
+669 LPANRRLS
-677 DARHAFDPIANESS
+677 DARDAFDPTANESS
-691 DGPIQIGAIDQ
+691 DGPIQIGGIDK

-714 FGYVEAIRSSKSIT
+714 FGYVEAIRSAKSIT

-733 PLLPLLPF
+733 PLLPILPF
-741 THKPVPALI
+741 VHKPVPMPALI
-750 VGNTATLAAPNVWDD
+750 VGNTATLTAPNAWDD
-765 GSRTLLAS
+765 GNRTLLAS
-773 DQGGP
+773 DEGGP

-792 EASLNK
+792 EANLNK

-804 AVLLPALFLTYGITM
+804 AVLLPALFLTYGVTM

-859 VILTVDKLQQG
+859 VILTVEKLQQG
-870 VVQAVGAIGSAG
+870 VVQAAGAVGSAG
-882 TMAVASTGAP
+882 TVAVASTGTASS
-892 ATGSTP
+892 GSTS

-941 WFIYAKSIVLLGL
+941 WFIYAKSIVLLSL

-987 WLFVQ
+987 WLFFQ

>member
-11 VQSLEEGGA
+11 VQSLKEGGA
-20 PDDISESPALTP
+20 PAEISESPALTP

-37 VAILYMMAV
+37 AAILYMMAV
-46 DNDISEYESSQ
+46 DTDISEYEASQ

-69 QRAIAYS
+69 KRAIAYS
-76 EKNSVA
+76 EKNNVD
-82 QFLKD
+82 QFLND
-87 APPLLDARVRL
+87 APALLDQRVRL
-98 CLLVNVC
+98 CLLMNVC

-112 VMVAGEEQLFDRML
+112 VMVAAEEQLFNRML
-126 SAMGHTKVSF
+126 AAMGYTKANF
-136 QPYFDTITIKDKTSI
+136 QPYFDAITIKDKTSI

-156 VATKTATLT
+156 IAANTATLT
-165 PPLALVA
+165 PPLALVV

-182 AMAEEE
+182 SMAEEE
-188 VGRLNAVV
+188 VGRLNAAV
-196 GCSPDLLKTGL
+196 GGSPALLKAGL

-244 DHQIMKVE
+244 DHKVVKVE
-252 KDLFRRMLTSFEVSE
+252 SDLFRRMLTSFEVTE

-278 LKNDLPEETIRPFV
+278 LKNDVPEEATRV
-292 SAKKSDVPPPRRS
+292 SAVAKKSDMPALRTS
-305 SQEEGV
+305 KQEEGV

-318 WEEETGEAGQGGDQA
+318 WEEETGEAGKGEDQT
-333 RQTGSS
+333 RQAESSTGK
-339 NRQRSAQPSEMESRI
+339 RAEQPSEMETRI

-359 QNTDRLSKELAGD
+359 QNTDRLSKELDAD
-372 TALESLEKNART
+372 TSLESLEKNART
-384 KALAGSDV
+384 KAPAGTEALKVEGESDLRTV
-392 SKAEGKSDIRTVRDA
+392 RDTDANISSKKSAGKSDGPADQRTVRDTDADISSKKSLDKNDGAADQRAVRDA
-407 DADISSNKAL
+407 DAGSSSKKTN
-417 GKNGGPADQRAVR
+417 GKSDGPADQRAVR
-430 DTDADINSKKSLDKK
+430 DTDAN
-445 DGAADTRALRD
+445 
-456 TEADNSSNKANG
+456 N
-468 KSGGPADQRA
+468 
-478 VRDAEADNSSN
+478 
-489 KAKGKGD
+489 
-496 GPADQRAARDAD
+496 
-508 ADNGSGKAKGKGDGL
+508 
-523 VDQRAARDAD
+523 
-533 AENGSN
+533 
-539 KAKGKG
+539 
-545 NGPADQRA
+545 
-553 VRDADADS
+553 

-568 KSDGPADQRAV
+568 KSDGPADQRAARDAHADNGSDKAKGKSDGPV
-579 ADTDADIDSDKTK
+579 DQRAARDTDADNGSDKAK
-592 GKSDGPADP
+592 GKSDGPVDQRTARDADKGSSNTKSKNDGPADP
-601 RALRDKEGANS
+601 RALRDKEGATNTNT
-612 VATAVAG
+612 VLAAAE
-619 ADGPGEIRAL
+619 GPGEIRAL
-629 KDTSGGTGG
+629 QDTSGGTGSS
-638 LFPPG
+638 LPTG
-643 ISAGLGQRLRDA
+643 ISAGLSQRLRDA
-655 KKPAERRELTDADG
+655 KKPAERRELTDSDG
-669 VPANRRLS
+669 LPANRRLS
-677 DARHAFDPIANESS
+677 DARDAFDPAANESS
-691 DGPIQIGAIDQ
+691 DGPIQIGGIDK

-714 FGYVEAIRSSKSIT
+714 FGYVEAIRSAKSIT

-733 PLLPLLPF
+733 PLLPILPF
-741 THKPVPALI
+741 VHKPVPMPALI
-750 VGNTATLAAPNVWDD
+750 VGNTATLTAPNTWDD
-765 GSRTLLAS
+765 GNRTLLAS
-773 DQGGP
+773 DEGGP

-792 EASLNK
+792 EANLNK

-804 AVLLPALFLTYGITM
+804 AVLLPALFLTYGVTM

-859 VILTVDKLQQG
+859 VILTVEKLQQG
-870 VVQAVGAIGSAG
+870 VVQAAGAVGSTG
-882 TMAVASTGAP
+882 TVAVASTGTASS
-892 ATGSTP
+892 GSTS

-941 WFIYAKSIVLLGL
+941 WFIYAKSIVLLSL

-987 WLFVQ
+987 WLFFQ